1 MANEFIARKGLI
13 SSGSIN
19 VSGSVTASYFKGDGS
34 QLINLPASTVLS
46 SSVNIDTYTFV
57 GNGLTTNYVL
67 SQSYDVSSLLVSVEG
82 LSQTNIQD
90 YTLSGTTLS
99 FVAAPPSE
107 SNILVKAFVNVT
119 QNMTGSFSGS
129 FFGIVTSASFAQT
142 ASYALNAGAGAGFP
156 FSGSA
161 VITGSLQMVD
171 TANRG
176 GITGSVSGAL
186 TGTFPYSGLIGTPT
200 LVSAS
205 SQIDYDSIQNKLSG
219 VISSSTQFNALT
231 GTSASFATTASAAT
245 SITFVPTSASYALT
259 ASFAL
264 NAAGGGG
271 GGALSSSVVTE
282 KYNFIGDGVTT
293 VYQVSKSYSD
303 PSVFIT
309 VGGAAYISPDDYSI
323 SASTITFT
331 EAPQSSSNI
340 SVKALMN
347 VAQNATGSYSGSFTG
362 DGRGLF
368 NIYAPVQV
376 DTYTFDGNGST
387 KIFNLSSS
395 YNTNALMVSVD
406 GMVYSVPQDYS
417 YAGTA
422 VTFVDAP
429 GSGSNIL
436 VKAWV
441 NVTNATGSYSGSF
454 TGDGSGLTNIP
465 VSMTVDSYQYT
476 GDGTTKNFTV
486 SRLYSPSSLLVSVAG
501 LQYADTTD
509 YTYSGFTVSFLS
521 APPSGSNILI
531 RSYVN
536 STSQATGSFSGSF
549 IGNFNIVT
557 SSVTLA
563 QTASYVTAAAG
574 DSVKVGNVVYGGTN
588 QQFGTGSGFNFFTP
602 TGNGAAYY
610 LIINGKDVADGTSPN
625 NSFMDVMIF
634 QNQASPVYNVITSTT
649 TKGSPGARTYSTNA
663 GSVRIAIANGTNWYV
678 DTAAT
683 KFGS

>member
-1 MANEFIARKGLI
+1 MGPPTFNNIGNETLLTQDRLLKGAGLEHVTDSQI
-13 SSGSIN
+13 SDNGITVSITN
-19 VSGSVTASYFKGDGS
+19 GLSVGTNLTASQAD
-34 QLINLPASTVLS
+34 I
-46 SSVNIDTYTFV
+46 
-57 GNGLTTNYVL
+57 
-67 SQSYDVSSLLVSVEG
+67 
-82 LSQTNIQD
+82 
-90 YTLSGTTLS
+90 TTLR
-99 FVAAPPSE
+99 A
-107 SNILVKAFVNVT
+107 
-119 QNMTGSFSGS
+119 
-129 FFGIVTSASFAQT
+129 T
-142 ASYALNAGAGAGFP
+142 A
-156 FSGSA
+156 
-161 VITGSLQMVD
+161 IT
-171 TANRG
+171 A
-176 GITGSVSGAL
+176 SVSGAL
-186 TGTFPYSGLIGTPT
+186 TGTFPYTGLTGLPT
-200 LVSAS
+200 LVSES
-205 SQIDYDSIQNKLSG
+205 SQIDYNNIQNKLSG

-231 GTSASFATTASAAT
+231 DTSASFATTASAAT

-264 NAAGGGG
+264 NSTG

-282 KYNFIGDGVTT
+282 KYTFIGDGATT

-368 NIYAPVQV
+368 NISAPVQV

-387 KIFNLSSS
+387 QIFNLSSS

-441 NVTNATGSYSGSF
+441 NVSNATGSYSGSF
-454 TGDGSGLTNIP
+454 KGDGSGLTNIP
-465 VSMTVDSYQYT
+465 VSMTVDSYQYV
-476 GDGTTKNFTV
+476 GDGVTV
-486 SRLYSPSSLLVSVAG
+486 NYNLSRLYSPSSLLVSVAG

-509 YTYSGFTVSFLS
+509 YTYSGFTVSFLTP
-521 APPSGSNILI
+521 PPSGSNILI

-563 QTASYVTAAAG
+563 QTASYVTASAG

-649 TKGSPGARTYSTNA
+649 TKGSPGARTYSTSA